1 MNITLSGRDAI
12 WRFSII
18 TVLLVMLA
26 SCSKT
31 STSILPALG
40 IRAFGQVR
48 PDDHAHHR
56 RPQTGPLAK
65 RITDDEILAEWAAR
79 GCKLIAYMEE
89 GNMQPLYR
97 TMKSDGVLSPAQL
110 RLRTSQS
117 VFTNYDEL
125 ASNGWTRNPERR
137 LADRLNFVES
147 HADVAIL
154 DVFADLQI
162 SASVRTRDNP
172 NGDNELVAW
181 EQDQDFYN
189 GARGEVCHFW
199 HLLLHRRVR
208 TTLQY

>member
-1 MNITLSGRDAI
+1 MNMTLSGRDAR
-12 WRFSII
+12 WRFSNI

-31 STSILPALG
+31 SASSLPALG
-40 IRAFGQVR
+40 IRPFVQVR

-56 RPQTGPLAK
+56 RPQIGPLAK
-65 RITDDEILAEWAAR
+65 RITDDEIRAEWAAR

-162 SASVRTRDNP
+162 SASVRTRNNP

-189 GARGEVCHFW
+189 GARGEVCH
-199 HLLLHRRVR
+199 LASSVA
-208 TTLQY
+208 